1 MDNTGETTRPKS
13 ALQVDGLKEEESC
26 RSCLY
31 TGVSTCVGLS
41 GYFLYLAMEEEAHR
55 TTKQL
60 HNSGRSE
67 ASPHVISPSNSSKR
81 NILTAFQ
88 SSIVNFSRG
97 DQIPTKNRPFLFAM
111 SAVWCV
117 AGAYRL
123 YLNWCLMPSWLRVT
137 LPIFLDDL
145 SLHEHKHRWP
155 LQRGS

>member
-1 MDNTGETTRPKS
+1 MMISASTPGYPINKDQTMDNAGETTRPKS
-13 ALQVDGLKEEESC
+13 ALQVDGPKQDESC

-41 GYFLYLAMEEEAHR
+41 GYFLYLATEEEAHR
-55 TTKQL
+55 TTKHQ
-60 HNSGRSE
+60 HNSGGRSE

-97 DQIPTKNRPFLFAM
+97 NQIPTKHRPFLFAM

-123 YLNWCLMPSWLRVT
+123 YLN
-137 LPIFLDDL
+137 
-145 SLHEHKHRWP
+145 
-155 LQRGS
+155 